1 MREEERPQGFPL
13 LVVMPLNELKLWGT
27 IGFVVGRRVGLL
39 ALVSERRGFV
49 RELSA
54 SVMALVGHEVLG
66 LEMTVPAAAVAVG

>member
-1 MREEERPQGFPL
+1 MSVVVLEVAVERILRPELEGLMREEEMPQGFPL

-39 ALVSERRGFV
+39 ALVSERRGCV

-54 SVMALVGHEVLG
+54 SV
-66 LEMTVPAAAVAVG
+66 